1 MCTDHQVVVVVVIIM
16 SARKLSRYST
26 SVWAER
32 SGDRIPVGVRFT
44 APLLTA
50 PGTHPASPTVGT
62 GYIFRV

>member
-32 SGDRIPVGVRFT
+32 SGDRIPVGVIF
-44 APLLTA
+44 TA